1 MKGNGALLSVLWVS
15 PEDQAQMSAKSY
27 SFKFKGC
34 LALMRL
40 RRGGTIRRELP
51 AQGRYCASGIKTAW
65 YTFCAPSEKRSWNL
79 MKGGNPTLIPLC
91 TVEERNVVMR
101 NRVTWLKPREE
112 FVAESEADPTLS
124 CQVWALKWCFCW
136 LAVDADV
143 SSCLWSMLSLCAY
156 LDPLVA
162 TKRADKVCLLASL
175 TWGGLGLWRFVSLSH
190 KMDRVPQG

>member
-91 TVEERNVVMR
+91 TVGEECGNEKPSDLTKAMWRVCSRVRSRPKLSAARSGHQNDASFVWLWTQMWAVVCEPCCPC
-101 NRVTWLKPREE
+101 VLIQTHSSP
-112 FVAESEADPTLS
+112 LS
-124 CQVWALKWCFCW
+124 
-136 LAVDADV
+136 
-143 SSCLWSMLSLCAY
+143 
-156 LDPLVA
+156 
-162 TKRADKVCLLASL
+162 
-175 TWGGLGLWRFVSLSH
+175 
-190 KMDRVPQG
+190 VPIKSVFWPQWPEVG

>member
-91 TVEERNVVMR
+91 TVEERNAVMR

-112 FVAESEADPTLS
+112 FVAESEADP
-124 CQVWALKWCFCW
+124 
-136 LAVDADV
+136 
-143 SSCLWSMLSLCAY
+143 SSQLPGLGTEMMLL
-156 LDPLVA
+156 LVGCG
-162 TKRADKVCLLASL
+162 RRCEQLFVNLVVPVCLFGPTRCHRAC
-175 TWGGLGLWRFVSLSH
+175 R
-190 KMDRVPQG
+190 